1 MKRQQGFTLIELVV
15 VIVILGILAVTAA
28 PKFMNLQGDARN
40 ASLQGL
46 KGAIQGAAGIVYGK
60 AAIAGLEDTASTVT
74 PAPSVAVG
82 TGKVLTNYGYPTA
95 TTGGIDNAVAG
106 VGSTNTDWAVSTTD
120 NVTITGN
127 NEVKGQLFTFSQYK
141 DNKDKAVTIT
151 IANDGKV
158 TTTQTAI
165 PKNCFLVYVPAVKND
180 TAQVLMPTNAC
191 KD

>member
-1 MKRQQGFTLIELVV
+1 MKKQQGFTLIELVV

-60 AAIAGLEDTASTVT
+60 AAIAGIESS
-74 PAPSVAVG
+74 PSGAVSAG
-82 TGKVLTNYGYPTA
+82 TGTVNTEFGYPAA

-106 VGSTNTDWAVSTTD
+106 VGSTSTDWASKTIGD
-120 NVTITGN
+120 NQV
-127 NEVKGQLFTFSQYK
+127 FTFKQYK
-141 DNKDKAVTIT
+141 DQLSNITSINGSGSDVTQVP
-151 IANDGKV
+151 AN
-158 TTTQTAI
+158 TI
-165 PKNCFLVYVPAVKND
+165 PKNCFLVYVPATSGGVA
-180 TAQVLMPTNAC
+180 TVAMPATAC